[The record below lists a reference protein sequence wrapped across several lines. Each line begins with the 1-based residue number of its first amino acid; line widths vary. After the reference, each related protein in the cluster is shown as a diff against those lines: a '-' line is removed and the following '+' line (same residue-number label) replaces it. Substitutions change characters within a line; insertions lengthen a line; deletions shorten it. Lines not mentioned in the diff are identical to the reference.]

1 MRFLSS
7 IFSDPELDGYSD
19 EELAKLTW
27 QAKVRRA
34 DAIWVIPLA
43 VGIVAGIAWLVAAA
57 AITQGMNSTGTILT
71 GIAFG
76 RWAALNGVVALTI
89 AGAAGA
95 LVRWRMLV
103 TSIKRIVNKAGCPYC
118 EFSLVGLPV
127 KSGWVQCP
135 ECGQRVYLFEH
146 KLTPEDLVPES
157 ARFGAGTGAGPMGA
171 YKEPPA
177 ASRPRRR

>member
-1 MRFLSS
+1 MRLLSS
-7 IFSDPELDGYSD
+7 IFADQELEGYSD

-34 DAIWVIPLA
+34 DAIWVIPLLVA
-43 VGIVAGIAWLVAAA
+43 IVAGVAWLFAAA
-57 AITQGMNSTGTILT
+57 FLTRGMQTVGTILSGPT
-71 GIAFG
+71 FG
-76 RWAALNGVVALTI
+76 RWIAINGVVALTI
-89 AGAAGA
+89 ACAAGA

-118 EFSLVGLPV
+118 EFSLVGLRV
-127 KSGWVQCP
+127 NHGWVQCP

-157 ARFGAGTGAGPMGA
+157 VKRRPPEGAGAMGA
-171 YKEPPA
+171 YKPPKPM
-177 ASRPRRR
+177 RPLARK